1 MAKSI
6 AEYTAEVSK
15 SYDNSRKALQN
26 QIDAISGNLAQ
37 TQKQINENYANQQN
51 QLNQQRNQAAES
63 ASMQAAGSG
72 GSFGGA
78 ANIANRKYYEQTFVP
93 AQTQLNTN
101 QSQALENAQSQAN
114 SNRLSLEQSLAAL
127 NDEISRTGLARYYD
141 ALEKEREDAYRKQQL
156 ALQRK
161 QIAAQNAMN
170 SYLGQASAGDKYVNV
185 GERKGDYQFRNAQT
199 GNAVKLGTFISQYGG
214 NFNQKAKDYI
224 SAMAGNGDAN
234 AAAVLNILKYN
245 PNKKLAANTGANY
258 KANNYK
264 YLSSSDNNILNILG
278 LKLV

>member
-51 QLNQQRNQAAES
+51 QLNTQKNQAAES
-63 ASMQAAGSG
+63 ASMQAAGGG

-127 NDEISRTGLARYYD
+127 NDEISRAGLARYYD
-141 ALEKEREDAYRKQQL
+141 ALEKEREDAYRQQQL

-161 QIAAQNAMN
+161 QIAAQNAAN
-170 SYLGQASAGDKYVNV
+170 AAYQKYANQSAQQSKYGYNYTDN
-185 GERKGDYQFRNAQT
+185 GGYQFTNNAT
-199 GNAVKLGTFISQYGG
+199 GNAVKLGTYMSQFGG
-214 NFNQKAKDYI
+214 NFDSQTRNMLRQMADNGDNNAKIVLATLNNNPSMKI
-224 SAMAGNGDAN
+224 SANVG
-234 AAAVLNILKYN
+234 K
-245 PNKKLAANTGANY
+245 NY
-258 KANNYK
+258 KSNGSGYVNDAF
-264 YLSSSDNNILNILG
+264 NILG
-278 LKLV
+278 LKYK

>member
-51 QLNQQRNQAAES
+51 QLNTQRNQAAES

-93 AQTQLNTN
+93 AQTQLQTN
-101 QSQALENAQSQAN
+101 QSQALENAQTQAN
-114 SNRLSLEQSLAAL
+114 NNRLTLETQLAAM
-127 NDEISRTGLARYYD
+127 NDEISRLGQQRYYEE
-141 ALEKEREDAYRKQQL
+141 LERERQAE
-156 ALQRK
+156 LQRK
-161 QIAAQNAMN
+161 AIAAQN
-170 SYLGQASAGDKYVNV
+170 SVSKYLGQLGSASQLKYTNSENGAGGYDFWNNSTNQRVKY
-185 GERKGDYQFRNAQT
+185 
-199 GNAVKLGTFISQYGG
+199 GTAYF
-214 NFNQKAKDYI
+214 
-224 SAMAGNGDAN
+224 GNGGKQNNNTILRDVAGLFGTN
-234 AAAVLNILKYN
+234 SNEYQRLSEILKYN
-245 PNKKLAANTGANY
+245 GKKNLSNAAGKTYNY
-258 KANNYK
+258 G
-264 YLSSSDNNILNILG
+264 YLSKSDSDLLNRLG
-278 LKLV
+278 LRLG